1 MIQKPTSILTGR
13 TSSLLSDDLEKAR
26 DALTEN
32 LKNAAVLVIGGAG
45 SIGSETIALLSDF
58 PLKSLIIVDQ
68 DENGLAR
75 LMRRLRGSPNQP
87 RAAEIHTL
95 PLSYGSPVFYA
106 ALASLPAFDFVL
118 NFAALKHVRSEKD
131 VWSTLQMMQTN
142 ILWQSDLLDA
152 LAAGKSNDARFF
164 SVSTDKAANPVSFMG
179 ATKRLMEHVIFNTGL
194 RCELGGGVTS
204 ARFANIAYSQGSLLE
219 SFVQR
224 LEAQTPLAAPQGIK
238 RFFMDLEEAGQLC
251 LLAAVLGEAGSV
263 YIPDLDPAEH
273 LVDMQTAAERFLS
286 ANGYEAISF
295 GLDDQADA
303 FSHFAALQAE
313 HKWPLILTPA
323 DTAGE
328 KPYEEFVGIGE
339 TALASDFEHLQRINF
354 ASDISAKELRSFLN
368 GIQVRSADKIEALTS
383 KDLMDWVAKI
393 EPAFRQAHIA
403 SSTTLD
409 DRI

>member
-13 TSSLLSDDLEKAR
+13 TTSLLSDDLKKSH
-26 DALTEN
+26 DALRQN
-32 LKNAAVLVIGGAG
+32 LKNSTVLVIGGAG
-45 SIGSETIALLSDF
+45 SIGSETIALLADF
-58 PLKSLIIVDQ
+58 PLKRLVIVDQ

-75 LMRRLRGSPNQP
+75 LMRRLRGAPSPP
-87 RAAEIHTL
+87 KIADIRTL
-95 PLSYGSPVFYA
+95 PLSYGSPVFHA
-106 ALASLPAFDFVL
+106 ALATQPAFDIIL

-131 VWSTLQMMQTN
+131 IWSTLQMMQTN

-152 LAAGKSNDARFF
+152 LSAGRSRHARFF

-179 ATKRLMEHVIFNTGL
+179 ATKRLMEHVIFNEEL
-194 RCELGGGVTS
+194 RPHLGKGVTS

-224 LEAQTPLAAPQGIK
+224 LEAQTPLAAPKGIK

-263 YIPDLDPAEH
+263 YIPDLDPAKH
-273 LVDMQTAAERFLS
+273 LVDMQVAAECFLA
-286 ANGYEAISF
+286 ANGYEAIPYAM
-295 GLDDQADA
+295 DDQREA
-303 FSHFAALQAE
+303 FSDFPALLAE
-313 HKWPLILTPA
+313 NKWPLILTPA

-328 KPYEEFVGIGE
+328 KPYEEFVGAGE
-339 TALASDFEHLQRINF
+339 ISIPSDFDHLQHIKF
-354 ASDISAKELRSFLN
+354 ISGMNAAELRSFLKHLTA
-368 GIQVRSADKIEALTS
+368 STADDLKGLTS
-383 KDLMDWVAKI
+383 EDLMNWVAQI

-403 SSTTLD
+403 SSNNLD